1 MDISTVLLVAIVLIV
16 PNLILIALSI
26 ENLFLAQKFNEEL
39 DFYINR
45 GYKFLK
51 YSRIAS
57 ILSIVLIA
65 LDLIMGS

>member
-1 MDISTVLLVAIVLIV
+1 MNVSTVLLIATVFIFASLVLIV
-16 PNLILIALSI
+16 LSI
-26 ENLFLAQKFNEEL
+26 DNFFLAQKFNKEFN
-39 DFYINR
+39 FYINR
-45 GYKFLK
+45 ALK